1 MKIAHVLVNYHPSI
15 GGTQLLFKGISEK
28 CVQQYNDE
36 VEVLTIDSYNG
47 SHSNNY
53 KPIVPL
59 QETVNGV
66 HIKRYSFLRAHKFWF
81 SFLAKFWIKCTG
93 TNNTWLQL
101 RSIGPWSS
109 SLKKA
114 IDNTNADV
122 IVASSSGY
130 LFMQYPLYRHTLKNP
145 KPFVYQGAIHFAT
158 NENHQVISTNTLN
171 AIKAS
176 EYYLANTQ
184 FEKDR
189 LVQLGV
195 DENMIVI
202 TGVATNVD
210 FFANGNRQLYRS
222 KLEIQDDEI
231 VVGYVGR
238 IEKTKSVD
246 VLIQAFLLAKT
257 TNKKLKLIIAG
268 FETSYVQQL
277 QQIITDEASLNK
289 NDIIFIHD
297 LKEED
302 KAHLFHA
309 FDVFVLPSV
318 NESFG
323 IVFLEAWA
331 CKKPVIGTAIGA
343 IKSVITNGVD
353 GLLMEPENKES
364 LVEKILE
371 LAQNEQMRLQLGI
384 NGYQKTI
391 THYTWEA
398 VTEKYRDTYLLA
410 INKFNNVQRRSHLG

>member
-1 MKIAHVLVNYHPSI
+1 
-15 GGTQLLFKGISEK
+15 
-28 CVQQYNDE
+28 VQEYQDE
-36 VEVLTIDSYNG
+36 VEVITIDSYFG
-47 SHSNNY
+47 SHTNHY
-53 KPIVPL
+53 KPILPL
-59 QETVNGV
+59 QEIVNGV
-66 HIKRYSFLRAHKFWF
+66 YVKRFSFLRAHKFWF

-93 TNNTWLQL
+93 TTNTWLQL
-101 RSIGPWSS
+101 RSVGPWSK

-114 IDNTNADV
+114 LDNTNADV
-122 IVASSSGY
+122 IVGSSSGY
-130 LFMQYPLYRHTLKNP
+130 SFMQYPLYRHTLKNP

-184 FEKDR
+184 YEKEK

-195 DENMIVI
+195 NENMIVV
-202 TGVATNVD
+202 TGVATSVD
-210 FFANGNRQLYRS
+210 FFVNGNRQLYRN
-222 KLEIQDDEI
+222 KFAIQDDEI
-231 VVGYVGR
+231 LIGYVGR
-238 IEKTKSVD
+238 IEKTKSID
-246 VLIQAFLLAKT
+246 VLVHAFLIAKS

-268 FETSYVQQL
+268 FETSYVQHL
-277 QQIITDEASLNK
+277 QQIIIANASLNK

-297 LKEED
+297 LREED
-302 KAHLFHA
+302 KVHLFHA

-343 IKSVITNGVD
+343 IKSVIANGVD
-353 GLLMEPENKES
+353 GLLMEPENEEN
-364 LVEKILE
+364 LAEKILL
-371 LAQNEQMRLQLGI
+371 LAQNEQMRLQLGN

-398 VTEKYRDTYLLA
+398 VTKKYRDTYLLA